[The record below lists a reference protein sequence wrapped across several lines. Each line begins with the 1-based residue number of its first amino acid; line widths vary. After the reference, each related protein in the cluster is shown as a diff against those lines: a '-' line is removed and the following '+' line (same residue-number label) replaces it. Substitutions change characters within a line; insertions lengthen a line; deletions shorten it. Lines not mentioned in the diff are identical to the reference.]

1 VTLVCFGSVKGSPGV
16 TLTALLTAAAW
27 PARDSRQ
34 KVLLEA
40 DPDGGSLA
48 ARYQMPTR
56 PGLLSLAA
64 ATGNSLSR
72 DGIWE
77 HAQALP
83 GGLPAVV
90 APPSPDQASVAMRSV
105 GADLGDWF
113 SAAPI
118 DVIAD
123 IGRISP
129 SAPTNRFMSAADAV
143 LVVARPTADQLQPA
157 AARMTALAKQLPVG
171 WVLIGDRPYSP
182 QDVADAFEFPIV
194 SVLPDDRRTAGRL
207 VAGADPGKLKRS
219 PLVREVGRFAESLT
233 AWLSATAGEPTRS
246 TSDAVATTTPPPPHP
261 DTAPTSNPAAATT
274 AQSRRRPTPAPT
286 LPDRGP
292 NR

>member
-16 TLTALLTAAAW
+16 TLTALLTAAVW
-27 PARDSRQ
+27 PVRDGRR

-48 ARYQMPTR
+48 VRYQMPTR

-64 ATGNSLSR
+64 ATGNTLSR

-77 HAQALP
+77 HAQTLP
-83 GGLPAVV
+83 GGLAAVV

-105 GADLGDWF
+105 GADMGDWL
-113 SAAPI
+113 SAASI

-129 SAPTNRFMSAADAV
+129 SAPTARFMSSADAV

-157 AARMTALAKQLPVG
+157 AARMQALSDRQQVG

-182 QDVADAFEFPIV
+182 HDVAEAYGLPVV
-194 SVLPDDRRTAGRL
+194 SVLPHDGRAAARL
-207 VAGADPGKLKRS
+207 IEGADPGRLKRS

-233 AWLSATAGEPTRS
+233 SWLSAKAIPQPPATRS
-246 TSDAVATTTPPPPHP
+246 SRPVSPS
-261 DTAPTSNPAAATT
+261 PTEPGSA
-274 AQSRRRPTPAPT
+274 S
-286 LPDRGP
+286 
-292 NR
+292 

>member
-1 VTLVCFGSVKGSPGV
+1 MTLVCLGSVKGSPGV
-16 TLTALLTAAAW
+16 TLTALLTAAVW
-27 PARDSRQ
+27 PQREGRQ

-48 ARYQMPTR
+48 VRYQMPTR

-105 GADLGDWF
+105 GADMGDWL

-123 IGRISP
+123 IGRLSP
-129 SAPTNRFMSAADAV
+129 QAPTARFMSSADAV

-157 AARMTALAKQLPVG
+157 AHRMQALSERLQVG

-182 QDVADAFEFPIV
+182 NDVADAFGFPV
-194 SVLPDDRRTAGRL
+194 VAVLPDDTRAAARMID
-207 VAGADPGKLKRS
+207 GADPTKLKRS
-219 PLVREVGRFAESLT
+219 PLMREVGSLADSLT
-233 AWLSATAGEPTRS
+233 TWLSAK
-246 TSDAVATTTPPPPHP
+246 DVNLAVEADDPTTTGQASVAANPPPPAS
-261 DTAPTSNPAAATT
+261 TASSSLDQGTVT
-274 AQSRRRPTPAPT
+274 
-286 LPDRGP
+286 
-292 NR
+292 

>member
-1 VTLVCFGSVKGSPGV
+1 MTLVCFGSVKGSPGV
-16 TLTALLTAAAW
+16 TLTSLLTAAVW
-27 PARDSRQ
+27 PVREGRQ
-34 KVLLEA
+34 KLLLEA
-40 DPDGGSLA
+40 DPAGGSLA
-48 ARYQMPTR
+48 VRYQMPTR

-105 GADLGDWF
+105 GADMGDWL

-129 SAPTNRFMSAADAV
+129 SAPTARFMSSADAV

-157 AARMTALAKQLPVG
+157 AHRMSTLSDQMHVG
-171 WVLIGDRPYSP
+171 WVLVGDEPYSP
-182 QDVADAFEFPIV
+182 HDVVEAFGFPVV
-194 SVLPDDRRTAGRL
+194 SVLPDDERAATRVVG
-207 VAGADPGKLKRS
+207 GADPAKLKRS
-219 PLVREVGRFAESLT
+219 PLIKEVGRFAESLT
-233 AWLSATAGEPTRS
+233 VWLAARADRHQARDAARPPVPPQSAFSESPS
-246 TSDAVATTTPPPPHP
+246 PDALAPPPP
-261 DTAPTSNPAAATT
+261 API
-274 AQSRRRPTPAPT
+274 AP
-286 LPDRGP
+286 GKES
-292 NR
+292 